1 MKLDFILNFD
11 IVIVGSGI
19 AGLVSTKEAVKTGKN
34 ICLITNG
41 NFGGGASYF
50 PLKGTLGIQSTLN
63 NEDREKFLEDI
74 KNIGNKMEN
83 EDLIKTYINE
93 IPDNISS
100 LKEIG
105 FEPWLRNDRRPACF
119 AKYPRDIYLIKDWEK
134 AREKGK
140 EIFSNFENL
149 KIFENTSI
157 VKIIKDNEKII
168 GGIFKNKD
176 KFFGISSPIIILA
189 TGGIAGN
196 FKHKLYPED
205 VNGIGH
211 IVALDSGAEV
221 QNMEFIQFIPGFL
234 KPKYNTLFGEHTL
247 KYCEGMFDLN
257 NNLIFDGINNPEN
270 KNLWIER
277 SGYAPFSFDFESHKI
292 DLKMINSLDNEGVI
306 LKYSKDL
313 YKDEGEFYKVYLSW
327 LKDTMGIDM
336 CKDEVIITPFVH
348 SCNGGIKINN
358 NSETSVKGLYAVG
371 EISSCIEGA
380 NRLGGNSVGGSLVFG
395 KRAIISAINYL
406 KNSDFKEYSLL
417 DFQLKFNDW
426 LDSLIDGKNILSE
439 NEILTKLKA
448 ITSKACNIKRNEK
461 VLNTSLKE
469 IENLKNNFSIKENI
483 KSKGLEIYL
492 RLEVTKMLILSM
504 LERKESRGAHYRED
518 YPYSLDDTYK
528 IILSRKNN
536 NFIVKILKI

>member
-11 IVIVGSGI
+11 IVVVGSGI

-83 EDLIKTYINE
+83 EDLIKTYIEE
-93 IPDNISS
+93 IPNNISS

-157 VKIIKDNEKII
+157 VKIIKDNEKVI

-176 KFFGISSPIIILA
+176 GFFGISSPIIILA

-292 DLKMINSLDNEGVI
+292 DLKMINSLENEGVI

-313 YKDEGEFYKVYLSW
+313 YKDEGEFYKVYLNW
-327 LKDTMGIDM
+327 LKETMGIDM
-336 CKDEVIITPFVH
+336 CKDKVVITPFAH
-348 SCNGGIKINN
+348 SCNGGIKINKS
-358 NSETSVKGLYAVG
+358 SETSVKGLYAIG
-371 EISSCIEGA
+371 EVSSCIEGA

-395 KRAIISAINYL
+395 KRAINSIVDYL
-406 KNSDFKEYSLL
+406 SENNFKNSTLSDFEE
-417 DFQLKFNDW
+417 KFNKW
-426 LDSLIDGKNILSE
+426 LNSLIDGKNILSE
-439 NEILTKLKA
+439 NIILDKLKTL
-448 ITSKACNIKRNEK
+448 TSQTCNVKRNEELLK
-461 VLNTSLKE
+461 NSLRE
-469 IENLKNNFSIKENI
+469 LENLKNNFSIKENI
-483 KSKGLEIYL
+483 NSKGLEIYL

-518 YPYSLDDTYK
+518 YPYTLDNPYK
-528 IILSRKNN
+528 IIISRKNN
-536 NFIVKILKI
+536 DFIIKKVNI

>member
-11 IVIVGSGI
+11 IVVVGSGI

-313 YKDEGEFYKVYLSW
+313 YKDEGEFYKVYLNW

>member
-1 MKLDFILNFD
+1 MKLDFVLNFD

-34 ICLITNG
+34 ICLITTG
-41 NFGGGASYF
+41 TFGGGASFF

-63 NEDREKFLEDI
+63 KEDKEKFLEDI

-83 EDLIKTYINE
+83 EDLIKTYIEE

-119 AKYPRDIYLIKDWEK
+119 AKYPRNIYLIKDWEK
-134 AREKGK
+134 AKEKGK
-140 EIFSNFENL
+140 EIFSHFKNL
-149 KIFENTSI
+149 KILENTSI
-157 VKIIKDNEKII
+157 IKIIKDDNKII
-168 GGIFKNKD
+168 GGIFKNKNT
-176 KFFGISSPIIILA
+176 FFGISSPIIILA

-205 VNGIGH
+205 VNGTGH
-211 IVALDSGAEV
+211 IIALDSGAEA

-234 KPKYNTLFGEHTL
+234 KPKYNTLFGEHTF
-247 KYCEGMFDLN
+247 KYCEGMYNLN
-257 NNLIFDGINNPEN
+257 NNLIFDGINNINN

-277 SGYAPFSFDFESHKI
+277 SSYAPFSFDFKSHKI

-327 LKDTMGIDM
+327 LKDTMKIDM
-336 CKDEVIITPFVH
+336 CNDEIVITPFAH
-348 SCNGGIKINN
+348 SCNGGIKINE

-406 KNSDFKEYSLL
+406 KENTFKVYSSL
-417 DFQLKFNDW
+417 DFEIKFNEW
-426 LDSLIDGKNILSE
+426 LNSLKDGKNLLSE
-439 NEILTKLKA
+439 NEILNELK
-448 ITSKACNIKRNEK
+448 ILTSKSCNIKRSK
-461 VLNTSLKE
+461 STLFSSLKKL
-469 IENLKNNFSIKENI
+469 ENLKNNFSIKEHINN
-483 KSKGLEIYL
+483 KGLEIYL

-518 YPYSLDDTYK
+518 YPHPSKNTYK
-528 IILSRKNN
+528 IIISRKNN
-536 NFIVKILKI
+536 DFIIKKVNL

>member
-483 KSKGLEIYL
+483 KNKGLEIYL

>member
-11 IVIVGSGI
+11 IVVVGSGI

-247 KYCEGMFDLN
+247 KYCKGMFDLN

-483 KSKGLEIYL
+483 KNKGLEIYL

>member
-11 IVIVGSGI
+11 IVVVGSGI

-461 VLNTSLKE
+461 VLNISLKE

>member
-1 MKLDFILNFD
+1 MIEDQLVLLN
-11 IVIVGSGI
+11 
-19 AGLVSTKEAVKTGKN
+19 
-34 ICLITNG
+34 
-41 NFGGGASYF
+41 
-50 PLKGTLGIQSTLN
+50 
-63 NEDREKFLEDI
+63 
-74 KNIGNKMEN
+74 
-83 EDLIKTYINE
+83 
-93 IPDNISS
+93 
-100 LKEIG
+100 
-105 FEPWLRNDRRPACF
+105 
-119 AKYPRDIYLIKDWEK
+119 LIKDWEK

-157 VKIIKDNEKII
+157 VKIIKDNEKVI

-176 KFFGISSPIIILA
+176 GFFGISSPIIILA

-221 QNMEFIQFIPGFL
+221 QNMEFIQFISGFL

-277 SGYAPFSFDFESHKI
+277 SGYAPFSFDFKSHKI

-327 LKDTMGIDM
+327 LKDTMEIDM

-358 NSETSVKGLYAVG
+358 NSESSVKGLYAVG

-395 KRAIISAINYL
+395 KRAIISALNYL

-439 NEILTKLKA
+439 NEILTKLKI

-461 VLNTSLKE
+461 VLKASLKE
-469 IENLKNNFSIKENI
+469 LENLKNNFSIKENI

-492 RLEVTKMLILSM
+492 RLEVTKMLVLSM

-518 YPYSLDDTYK
+518 YPYSSDNNYK

-536 NFIVKILKI
+536 NFIVKTLKI

>member
-11 IVIVGSGI
+11 IVVVGSGI

-313 YKDEGEFYKVYLSW
+313 YKDEGEFYKVYLNW

-483 KSKGLEIYL
+483 KNKGLEIYL

>member
-1 MKLDFILNFD
+1 
-11 IVIVGSGI
+11 
-19 AGLVSTKEAVKTGKN
+19 
-34 ICLITNG
+34 
-41 NFGGGASYF
+41 
-50 PLKGTLGIQSTLN
+50 
-63 NEDREKFLEDI
+63 
-74 KNIGNKMEN
+74 
-83 EDLIKTYINE
+83 
-93 IPDNISS
+93 
-100 LKEIG
+100 
-105 FEPWLRNDRRPACF
+105 
-119 AKYPRDIYLIKDWEK
+119 
-134 AREKGK
+134 
-140 EIFSNFENL
+140 
-149 KIFENTSI
+149 
-157 VKIIKDNEKII
+157 
-168 GGIFKNKD
+168 
-176 KFFGISSPIIILA
+176 
-189 TGGIAGN
+189 
-196 FKHKLYPED
+196 
-205 VNGIGH
+205 
-211 IVALDSGAEV
+211 
-221 QNMEFIQFIPGFL
+221 MEFIQFISGFL

-277 SGYAPFSFDFESHKI
+277 SGYAPFSFDFKSHKI

-327 LKDTMGIDM
+327 LKDTMEIDM

-358 NSETSVKGLYAVG
+358 NSESSVKGLYAVG

-395 KRAIISAINYL
+395 KRAIISALNYL

-439 NEILTKLKA
+439 NEILTKLKI

-461 VLNTSLKE
+461 VLKASLKE
-469 IENLKNNFSIKENI
+469 LENLKNNFSIKENI

-492 RLEVTKMLILSM
+492 RLEVTKMLVLSM

-518 YPYSLDDTYK
+518 YPYSSDNNYK

-536 NFIVKILKI
+536 NFIVKTLKI

>member
-292 DLKMINSLDNEGVI
+292 DLKMIKSLDNEGVI